1 MARLTRNSYKRKIIV
16 FGLLVFMSIA
26 LISTGF
32 AAWIMSQEAKVESP
46 GNVSVGVVDDSRI
59 TFENVKY
66 EMVIL
71 GFDADAEEDKKTYQL
86 TGNDYSE
93 ASNGGLRFAFEPR
106 YGDKKGSI
114 QWDGVKYQKPTEEN
128 GNVELFVN
136 CEILKLDVSGYITN
150 HTLLANG
157 EFTVNFVVTESV
169 KNCIDNK
176 YIVLKD
182 FGAMPVKD
190 EKTGNYTYTRQVKPD
205 NNGFFSY
212 SVEFEWGEKF
222 NGKNPSLSTD
232 EATITNTELDVIK
245 KNLEDFRAYLL
256 DYYTNGFECTFKE
269 KDDQGV
275 EQDVKEILKGLSY
288 YNDEIAAKEA
298 AINNLNEKDS
308 DYETKV
314 ATLLEEIAA
323 LRVRKNALILNAAD
337 NNKYQL
343 VMIATNGD

>member
-32 AAWIMSQEAKVESP
+32 AAWIMSQEAKEETS

-71 GFDADAEEDKKTYQL
+71 DNEGNPL
-86 TGNDYSE
+86 TGTKYDNAVE
-93 ASNGGLRFAFEPR
+93 EGLRFMFEPR
-106 YGDKKGSI
+106 YGDGSGPI
-114 QWDGVKYQKPTEEN
+114 QWDGVEKYEAPSQEN
-128 GNVELFVN
+128 ENIEKKVS
-136 CEILKLDVSGYITN
+136 CEIIKLDVSGYITN
-150 HTLLANG
+150 HALLKDG
-157 EFTVNFVVTESV
+157 VFTVNLVVTESV

-176 YIVLKD
+176 YISLND
-182 FGAMPVKD
+182 FDTNPVKD
-190 EKTGNYTYTRQVKPD
+190 EQTSNYTYTRQIEPD
-205 NNGFFSY
+205 DNGYFSY
-212 SVEFEWGEKF
+212 SVEFVWGEKF
-222 NGKNPSLSTD
+222 GGTNPSLSTD
-232 EATITNTELDVIK
+232 RDDITNAELDVIK

-256 DYYTNGFECTFKE
+256 NYYTNGFECTFVEGEDE
-269 KDDQGV
+269 K
-275 EQDVKEILKGLSY
+275 KEILKGLSY

-298 AINNLNEKDS
+298 AINDLDEKDT
-308 DYETKV
+308 DYANKV
-314 ATLLEEIAA
+314 AGLLEEIAA
-323 LRVRKNALILNAAD
+323 LRLRKNTLILNAPD

>member
-32 AAWIMSQEAKVESP
+32 AAWIMSQEAKEETS

-71 GFDADAEEDKKTYQL
+71 DNEGNPL
-86 TGNDYSE
+86 TGTQYDNAVE
-93 ASNGGLRFAFEPR
+93 EGLRFMFEPR
-106 YGDKKGSI
+106 YGDKSGAI
-114 QWDGVKYQKPTEEN
+114 QWDGVEKYEAPSQEN
-128 GNVELFVN
+128 ENIEKKVS
-136 CEILKLDVSGYITN
+136 CEIIKLDVSGYITN
-150 HTLLANG
+150 HALLKDG
-157 EFTVNFVVTESV
+157 EFTVNLVVTESV

-176 YIVLKD
+176 YISLND
-182 FGAMPVKD
+182 FGTSPVKD
-190 EKTGNYTYTRQVKPD
+190 EQTSNYTYTRQIAPD
-205 NNGFFSY
+205 DNGYFSY
-212 SVEFEWGEKF
+212 SVEFVWGEKF
-222 NGKNPSLSTD
+222 GGANPSLSTD
-232 EATITNTELDVIK
+232 RDDITNAELDVIK

-256 DYYTNGFECTFKE
+256 DYYTNGFECTFVEGEDEKKE
-269 KDDQGV
+269 F
-275 EQDVKEILKGLSY
+275 LKGLSY

-298 AINNLNEKDS
+298 AINDLNEKDA
-308 DYETKV
+308 DYADKV
-314 ATLLEEIAA
+314 AGLLEEIAA
-323 LRVRKNALILNAAD
+323 LRLRKNTLILNAPD